1 MLLTLWCR
9 RLRQCH
15 HDAAMVD
22 SMSGVYVLAALLMSV
37 VGRPA
42 CVDDA
47 VLQVQQVVCVG
58 PILLGGF
65 E

>member
-1 MLLTLWCR
+1 
-9 RLRQCH
+9 
-15 HDAAMVD
+15 MVD